1 MPDSPDQNDIS
12 MEVPGSALDQ
22 AFEAKSFAEWRE
34 LAERSLGDD
43 RTLSN
48 IARESL
54 DGNIISPLYHERP
67 MPVQHYKSD
76 PLQHWDNRL
85 CVNGNSIDE
94 CRADALRG
102 LEGGITS
109 LELHVNDSAGDNKI
123 PVDSLQGALVGVH
136 LDMAAI
142 SLRAGNSTVA
152 AADAL
157 GRCWQARGIAAD
169 KVAAAFNIDPMGTL
183 AASGQLN
190 KPFDSALQEL
200 ATLARESARMHPQV
214 TAVCVNSTYYHNA
227 GASPIQ
233 ELVAAIA
240 TAALYLDAMLDAGMP
255 PATACNT
262 LVFQT
267 ACDADYLMSLTKL
280 RALQKLWRHLVQQT
294 GIDDIST
301 AIVAETS
308 TRYLSRR
315 EPWVNHLR
323 NVGATTAAAVGG
335 AQTIVVHSHNRIAGH
350 WLDEDRAT
358 GERMARNLPLVLQH
372 ECAITA
378 VRDPMAGAYAADT
391 LTDDICQNVWSELR
405 QLQAAGGLLRS
416 LQNGHLQQSIAD
428 TQSLRIA
435 RLHAETDI
443 RVGVNRFADGP
454 VCGEDMS
461 SSATASRVREESTS
475 GTTRPAASVSA
486 AVAGTQH
493 DGERITPLTP
503 QRDSASFELAS

>member
-1 MPDSPDQNDIS
+1 MADSPDQNGS
-12 MEVPGSALDQ
+12 STEVPGIALDQ
-22 AFEAKSFAEWRE
+22 AFEAVSFTEWRE

-48 IARESL
+48 IARKSL

-76 PLQHWDNRL
+76 PLPHWDNRL
-85 CVNGNSIDE
+85 CVTGNSVNE

-109 LELHVNDSAGDNKI
+109 LELHVNDSAGDNKL
-123 PVDSLQGALVGVH
+123 PVDGLQDTLASVH

-157 GRCWQARGIAAD
+157 GRCWQAHGIAAD
-169 KVAAAFNIDPMGTL
+169 SVAAAFNADPMATL

-190 KPFDSALQEL
+190 KPFGSALQEL
-200 ATLARESARMHPQV
+200 ASLARESASTHPQI
-214 TAVCVNSTYYHNA
+214 TAVCVNSTCYHNA
-227 GASPIQ
+227 GASPVQ

-240 TAALYLDAMLDAGMP
+240 TAALYLDAMLDAGMQ

-280 RALQKLWRHLVQQT
+280 RALQRLWRHLVQQT
-294 GIDDIST
+294 GIDDISA
-301 AIVAETS
+301 AIVVETS

-323 NVGATTAAAVGG
+323 NVSATSAAAVGG
-335 AQTIVVHSHNRIAGH
+335 AQTIIVHPHNCVAGH
-350 WLDEDRAT
+350 WLDEDRAA
-358 GERMARNLPLVLQH
+358 GIRLARNLPLILQH

-405 QLQAAGGLLRS
+405 QLQAADGLLRS
-416 LQNGHLQQSIAD
+416 LQNGHLQRSIAE

-435 RLHAETDI
+435 RLLAETDI

-454 VCGEDMS
+454 VCGENMS
-461 SSATASRVREESTS
+461 SSATASRLREKSAS
-475 GTTRPAASVSA
+475 VTTRSAEAASA
-486 AVAGTQH
+486 AADIKQH

-503 QRDSASFELAS
+503 QRDSASFELTS